1 MCLSEH
7 GYMYVSAGVY
17 GGAGFPSTEIAGSC
31 ESKDV
36 EGRTPVF

>member
-7 GYMYVSAGVY
+7 GYMCVSVGVY
-17 GGAGFPSTEIAGSC
+17 GGVGFPSTGIAGSC

-36 EGRTPVF
+36 EGGTPVF